1 MGSAD
6 GFTVEEWRL
15 ASLFGVWA
23 EGGKGE
29 WCHLLKG
36 YVSLE
41 APDSTRHRIKIALR
55 ESERDRLTRSSF
67 SITCRVQTR
76 SVCAQ

>member
-1 MGSAD
+1 MGPAD
-6 GFTVEEWRL
+6 GLAVEEWRL
-15 ASLFGVWA
+15 ASLFGVWI

-29 WCHLLKG
+29 WHHLLKG

-55 ESERDRLTRSSF
+55 ESE
-67 SITCRVQTR
+67 
-76 SVCAQ
+76 